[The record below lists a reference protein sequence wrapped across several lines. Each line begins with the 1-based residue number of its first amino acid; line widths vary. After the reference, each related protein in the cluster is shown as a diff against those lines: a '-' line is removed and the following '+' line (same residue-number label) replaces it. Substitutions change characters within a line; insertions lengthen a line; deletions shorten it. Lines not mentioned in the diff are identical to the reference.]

1 MEMRDDEQLQSVVFF
16 LCDHLDSIVDESDQ
30 IVALSYSSA
39 PISTDMSSENVL
51 KRLDEFHSFLDQI
64 KTHELLLV
72 TKLTQARHWS
82 FHLRDLD
89 HRFRPI
95 IDLFTVATD
104 ICDNMGNVLGP
115 DDDAVFNGAGQPQHF
130 IESRQLLTETL
141 EMDNPPVRI
150 AVNDSFLLGGR
161 IRLLELVRVC
171 ASFRKSLETR
181 YGLAGFEPIG
191 SAPAQESE
199 DDSTAADR
207 SIIEN

>member
-16 LCDHLDSIVDESDQ
+16 LCDHLDSVVDESDH
-30 IVALSYSSA
+30 IIALSYSSA

-89 HRFRPI
+89 SRFRPI

-104 ICDNMGNVLGP
+104 ICDDMGNVLGP

-130 IESRQLLTETL
+130 IESRHLVTGSADS
-141 EMDNPPVRI
+141 DNPPVRI
-150 AVNDSFLLGGR
+150 AVDDGFLLGGR

-171 ASFRKSLETR
+171 TSFRNSLETR
-181 YGLAGFEPIG
+181 YGVAGLEPIG
-191 SAPAQESE
+191 TATAQEND
-199 DDSTAADR
+199 DDSMGPDR
-207 SIIEN
+207 SIFEH